1 MIVSLPVRNIRTWI
15 ASLLVAAIL
24 VGFVGLIT
32 FGSGM
37 ASAAPGGTPVVGAG
51 THVANVNDI
60 GACTV
65 TAVDKTDHEALFAG
79 HCGNPGSVIVDISTL
94 RPIGT
99 IERVDV
105 VFNGLTPDRVDWGV
119 VKLYSNVILR
129 NIVPL
134 TGVASPEVGS
144 AVSKYGHGIWTAGK
158 RSGVIEQVTPT
169 GFLMTTEMSPMDSGS
184 PVYDAQKR
192 LVGIASGTTALT
204 GGKSVAVRIDDTIR
218 RMGITPMLG

>member
-144 AVSKYGHGIWTAGK
+144 AVSKYGHGIWTAGMIQ
-158 RSGVIEQVTPT
+158 GLIHDIPT
-169 GFLMTTEMSPMDSGS
+169 CKELIDRIMDE
-184 PVYDAQKR
+184 ANAIITKR
-192 LVGIASGTTALT
+192 LAGFVG
-204 GGKSVAVRIDDTIR
+204 
-218 RMGITPMLG
+218 

>member
-1 MIVSLPVRNIRTWI
+1 MIVSLPARNIRTWI
-15 ASLLVAAIL
+15 AGLLATAFL
-24 VGFVGLIT
+24 VGFVGLIA
-32 FGSGM
+32 FGSGT

-65 TAVDKTDHEALFAG
+65 TAVDKMDREALFAG
-79 HCGNPGSVIVDISTL
+79 HCGNPGSLIVDINTL

-119 VKLYSNVILR
+119 VKLYDYVVLR
-129 NIVPL
+129 NVVPL
-134 TGVASPEVGS
+134 TGVASPVVDT
-144 AVSKYGHGIWTAGK
+144 AVSKYGHGLWTAGK

-184 PVYDAQKR
+184 PVYDSQNR
-192 LVGIASGTTALT
+192 LIGIASGTTTLQ
-204 GGKSVAVRIDDTIR
+204 GGKSIAVRIDDTLR
-218 RMGITPMLG
+218 RNGITPMLG